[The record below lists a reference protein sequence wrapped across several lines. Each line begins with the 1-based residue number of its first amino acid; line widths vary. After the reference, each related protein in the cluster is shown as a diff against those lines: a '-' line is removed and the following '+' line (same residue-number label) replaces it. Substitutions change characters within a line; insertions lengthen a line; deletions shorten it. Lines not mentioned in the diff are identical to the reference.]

1 MSVQTFDEALKKERN
16 GSDDKILST
25 ISVIILQSFDQAFK
39 KQYGSDD
46 DDTDD
51 NYLADLWRG
60 VEGTQWQCGLQQWGQ
75 DATVVGAGKV
85 FSIGIERPKDQNIL
99 L

>member
-1 MSVQTFDEALKKERN
+1 MSVQTFDEALKNERN

-25 ISVIILQSFDQAFK
+25 ISVIILQSFDKAFK

-51 NYLADLWRG
+51 NYLADL
-60 VEGTQWQCGLQQWGQ
+60 
-75 DATVVGAGKV
+75 
-85 FSIGIERPKDQNIL
+85 
-99 L
+99 

>member
-1 MSVQTFDEALKKERN
+1 MSVQTFYEALKKERN

-25 ISVIILQSFDQAFK
+25 ISVIILQSFDKAFK

-51 NYLADLWRG
+51 NYLADL
-60 VEGTQWQCGLQQWGQ
+60 
-75 DATVVGAGKV
+75 
-85 FSIGIERPKDQNIL
+85 
-99 L
+99 